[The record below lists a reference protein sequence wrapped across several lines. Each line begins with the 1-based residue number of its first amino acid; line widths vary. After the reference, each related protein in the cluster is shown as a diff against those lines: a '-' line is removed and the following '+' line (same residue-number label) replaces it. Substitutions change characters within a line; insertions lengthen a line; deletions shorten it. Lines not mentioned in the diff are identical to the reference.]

1 MIEKPGDVVLRPF
14 QPQKLADAARPE
26 DVVPHQS
33 RIRERVEPDKASI
46 ARKRFLAGKNRVP
59 RSKEVNQSAS
69 GQAHSKLRGRLVKGF
84 IVSARRFFDQG
95 ANAMKIIVSH
105 IGFVL

>member
-1 MIEKPGDVVLRPF
+1 
-14 QPQKLADAARPE
+14 
-26 DVVPHQS
+26 
-33 RIRERVEPDKASI
+33 
-46 ARKRFLAGKNRVP
+46 
-59 RSKEVNQSAS
+59 VNQSAS